1 LSLTIPWLELEMAP
15 CHGEALPKRNGGRKQ
30 LSQLITSIPQLFS
43 REVFLSQ
50 GGERGEHWARPIG
63 QAVMV

>member
-1 LSLTIPWLELEMAP
+1 MAP